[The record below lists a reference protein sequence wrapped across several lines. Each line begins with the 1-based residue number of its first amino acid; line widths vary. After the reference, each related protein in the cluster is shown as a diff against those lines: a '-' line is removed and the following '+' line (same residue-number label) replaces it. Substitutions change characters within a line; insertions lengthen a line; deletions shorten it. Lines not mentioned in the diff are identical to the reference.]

1 MSDFLI
7 SMLIAGRCLNTK
19 LEIVKEFG
27 KSINDA
33 TDLVVFLIMLI
44 MVSRV
49 EPD

>member
-7 SMLIAGRCLNTK
+7 STLIAGRCLNTK
-19 LEIVKEFG
+19 PKIVEEFG

-44 MVSRV
+44 MVSRI
-49 EPD
+49 ESD